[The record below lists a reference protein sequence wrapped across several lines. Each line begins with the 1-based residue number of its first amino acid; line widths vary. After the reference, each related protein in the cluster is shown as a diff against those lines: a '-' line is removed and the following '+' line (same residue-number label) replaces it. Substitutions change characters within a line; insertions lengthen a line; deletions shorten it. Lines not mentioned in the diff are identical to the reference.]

1 MLEYAPISAI
11 GAVEA
16 SAEHASDWNDPCE
29 QTASITVE
37 MSVLLIMR
45 TLQSV
50 LSV

>member
-1 MLEYAPISAI
+1 MLENAPISAI

-16 SAEHASDWNDPCE
+16 IVEHASDWNDPCE
-29 QTASITVE
+29 QAASTTAE

-45 TLQSV
+45 TLRPV